1 MIQEILSHGG
11 DVLKFSGDAF
21 LVMFKVT
28 PSASLQDAINEA
40 IDTAIIVQKNYGEY
54 KTDVGVT
61 LRGLFIYSETVGRA
75 ITLVSS
81 PDL

>member
-28 PSASLQDAINEA
+28 QSASLNDAINEA
-40 IDTAIIVQKNYGEY
+40 IDTSIIIQKSYGEY

-61 LRGLFIYSETVGRA
+61 LKGKIYQIVVPYS
-75 ITLVSS
+75 
-81 PDL
+81 